1 MSRASLRTVLPL
13 ALVTGTSMLAT
24 DLYLPA
30 VPVLQ
35 KSLGIEVTAAQATV
49 AIFFAGLALSQL
61 AWGESLNRLGPRR
74 CIAIGV
80 VGLILTSVA
89 CALAESLPW
98 LLAFRFLQ
106 GLAAGAATIVAPSV
120 VRSTLDGAD
129 AVRGIAAI
137 SMVEALVPAAGPVL
151 GAALLVYLS
160 WRGTFWILALAALI
174 VLPIVLRIT
183 PRELPGLDHSTPA
196 GYGRVLAN
204 RRFLRIILSHAL
216 MGGALF
222 MFVASAPQL
231 LHNAYGLGAGAFA
244 TLQVIGV
251 AGFIITASRS
261 SRIAGRLGN
270 GRAVRLG
277 AIAHIAICAALA
289 LISLAGYASYPVLL
303 VFWCCFCCIL
313 AVRGP
318 PAISDALHLPAAQM
332 GRASAVM
339 ILALLIAAALGTQLI
354 APLLDGP
361 GVLPMAVG
369 MLLLTGGSIALITPY
384 PAPQTSGNT

>member
-1 MSRASLRTVLPL
+1 MSHGSLRTVLPL

-35 KSLGIEVTAAQATV
+35 KSLGIDVSAAQATV

-61 AWGESLNRLGPRR
+61 AWGESLNRIGPRR
-74 CIAIGV
+74 CILIGV
-80 VGLILTSVA
+80 SALIVTSVG
-89 CALAESLPW
+89 CALATSLSW
-98 LLAFRFLQ
+98 LLALRFIQ

-120 VRSTLDGAD
+120 VRSTLQGPD
-129 AVRGIAAI
+129 AIRGIAAI
-137 SMVEALVPAAGPVL
+137 SMVESLVPAAGPVF

-160 WRGTFWILALAALI
+160 WRGTFWILAAAALI
-174 VLPIVLRIT
+174 VLPIVAKIT

-204 RRFLRIILSHAL
+204 RKFVRLIVSHAL
-216 MGGALF
+216 TMGALL

-231 LHNAYGLGAGAFA
+231 LRNVYGLGASAFA
-244 TLQVIGV
+244 TLQVLSV
-251 AGFIITASRS
+251 AGFILTASRS
-261 SRIAGRLGN
+261 SRIATRIGTAA
-270 GRAVRLG
+270 AVKLG
-277 AIAHIAICAALA
+277 AIAQIVLCVALA
-289 LISLAGYASYPVLL
+289 LLGLAGHATYPVLL
-303 VFWCCFCCIL
+303 VFWCAFCCFL

-339 ILALLIAAALGTQLI
+339 VLSFLIAAALGTQLI
-354 APLLDGP
+354 APLLDRP
-361 GVLPMAVG
+361 SVVPMATG
-369 MLLLTGGSIALITPY
+369 MLLFTLGSIALIVPY
-384 PAPQTSGNT
+384 PARD

>member
-35 KSLGIEVTAAQATV
+35 QDLRLDVSSAQATV
-49 AIFFAGLALSQL
+49 AVFFAGLALSQL

-80 VGLILTSVA
+80 SALVLMSAA
-89 CALAESLPW
+89 CALASSLAW
-98 LLAFRFLQ
+98 LLAFRFIQ

-120 VRSTLDGAD
+120 VRSTLTGSD

-151 GAALLVYLS
+151 GAALLTYLG
-160 WRGTFWILALAALI
+160 WRGMFWILAGAGLI

-183 PRELPGLDHSTPA
+183 PLVLPGLDHSTPA
-196 GYGRVLAN
+196 GYSRVLAN
-204 RRFLRIILSHAL
+204 RVFLRIILSHAL

-231 LHNAYGLGAGAFA
+231 LHNVYGLGASAFA
-244 TLQVIGV
+244 TLQVAGV
-251 AGFIITASRS
+251 AAFIVTASRS
-261 SRIAGRLGN
+261 SRIAARIGN
-270 GRAVRLG
+270 GNAVKLG
-277 AIAHIAICAALA
+277 AVAHIVLCGTLA
-289 LISLAGYASYPVLL
+289 LVSLAGYASYPVLL
-303 VFWCCFCCIL
+303 VFWCGFCCFL

-318 PAISDALHLPAAQM
+318 PAISDALHVPAAQM

-339 ILALLIAAALGTQLI
+339 VLALLLAAAFGTQLI

-361 GVLPMAVG
+361 SVLPMAVG
-369 MLLLTGGSIALITPY
+369 MLLFTIASIALITPY
-384 PAPQTSGNT
+384 PASGKPG